1 MKNTIKINEV
11 WRDVE
16 DYPNYQVSNL
26 GKVRNV
32 KTHRILS
39 AGYTKNGYQF
49 VALSKSDGKPKYY
62 LIHRLVA
69 YAFIPIPQTYLNKG
83 YSKETLQVDHIDEN
97 KQNNSVANLQWLTI
111 KENCQKSNALCVV
124 GYNRE
129 KMIITNQY
137 NKLSTYYTDKF
148 QKGFNNGNI
157 SQCCNHK
164 RKSAYGFRWE
174 YLNKNLYNLL
184 KKFSTICPNIEV
196 VE

>member
-1 MKNTIKINEV
+1 MKNTLNEI
-11 WRDVE
+11 WKDIE
-16 DYPNYQVSNL
+16 EYQGIYQVSNL
-26 GKVRNV
+26 GNVRNI

-49 VALSKSDGKPKYY
+49 VVLCKDGKPKNY

-69 YAFIPIPQTYLNKG
+69 EAFIPIPQTYLDKG
-83 YSKETLQVDHIDEN
+83 FTKETLDIDHVDFDRT
-97 KQNNSVANLQWLTI
+97 NNFSTNLQWLTH
-111 KENCQKSNALCVV
+111 KENIQKSIALCVV
-124 GYNRE
+124 GYNKG
-129 KMIITNQY
+129 KMIITDQY
-137 NKLSTYYTDKF
+137 SKLKTYYTDKY

-164 RKSAYGFRWE
+164 RKQAYGFKWE
-174 YLNKNLYNLL
+174 YLNKKLYNLL